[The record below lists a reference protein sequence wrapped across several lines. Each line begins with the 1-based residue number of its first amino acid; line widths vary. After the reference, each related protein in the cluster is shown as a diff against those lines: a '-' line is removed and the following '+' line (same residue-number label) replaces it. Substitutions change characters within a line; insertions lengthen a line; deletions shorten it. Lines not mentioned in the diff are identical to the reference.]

1 MNIDNFMNL
10 QYHESNVMK
19 PDDVD
24 NMFLPPA
31 LLSTPLDNY
40 MNFYQQQKFINSTS
54 LLSESSM
61 YGKAPPI
68 NNFINFPIKSELTG
82 VDYGHK
88 YEYPNNNSAEPASAN
103 MYCENNPIKMEYPE
117 PVSMPFQVKTE
128 DISDT
133 ATVRNNT
140 PANLNLVCKY
150 CAHSFDD
157 QIALENHERTH
168 LAPVFDDKK
177 PNKSKLKKSEKKL
190 DLQTLPFS
198 PNSPANLE
206 SPVEGKPFKC
216 SFCGKPFK
224 RKRDM
229 TNHERIHTGEKPY
242 KCLYCTKAFSQIG
255 AKNRHEH
262 THTGQKPYQ
271 CRYESCDKT
280 FKRRGDMLSHERSHN
295 ANGVVKPYKCSYCE
309 KTFTQSGAKY
319 NHERV
324 HLGEAYNSS
333 INNVLQEGQI
343 QR

>member
-1 MNIDNFMNL
+1 MNIDNFVNL
-10 QYHESNVMK
+10 QYHEAGVMK
-19 PDDVD
+19 PEEID

-31 LLSTPLDNY
+31 LLSAPLDNY

-54 LLSESSM
+54 LLPESSM

-68 NNFINFPIKSELTG
+68 SNFINFPIKSELSG
-82 VDYGHK
+82 SDYTHK
-88 YEYPNNNSAEPASAN
+88 YDYPNNNATQPASTAN
-103 MYCENNPIKMEYPE
+103 VYSGNNPIKMEYSGP
-117 PVSMPFQVKTE
+117 STPFQIKTE
-128 DISDT
+128 NISDT
-133 ATVRNNT
+133 VCD
-140 PANLNLVCKY
+140 NLKLICKY
-150 CAHSFDD
+150 CGHSCDE
-157 QIALENHERTH
+157 QKALEDHEKTH
-168 LAPVFDDKK
+168 LAPVFDEKK
-177 PNKSKLKKSEKKL
+177 TNKSKSKKTEKKV
-190 DLQTLPFS
+190 DSNALPFS
-198 PNSPANLE
+198 PTSSGSLD

-295 ANGVVKPYKCSYCE
+295 ANGVKPYKCSFCD
-309 KTFTQSGAKY
+309 KTFTQSGAKF
-319 NHERV
+319 NHEKV
-324 HLGEAYNSS
+324 HLGETYNSS
-333 INNVLQEGQI
+333 INSVLREEHI